1 MKVVNIEK
9 ENLHIFQT
17 TGGISMTFL
26 GKICLM
32 IILKVRKK
40 YHFFLSL

>member
-1 MKVVNIEK
+1 MKIVNIEK

-17 TGGISMTFL
+17 AGGISMTFS

-32 IILKVRKK
+32 IILKVREK